1 MLAAPHTELPVCVQ
15 NKDHQH
21 TPVNTA
27 VGNNVA
33 NVKTY
38 IFFTSVAD
46 KEVLCRMLHDL
57 TFNNK
62 GII

>member
-1 MLAAPHTELPVCVQ
+1 MLAAPHTEFSVCAQ

-38 IFFTSVAD
+38 IFFTSVAG
-46 KEVLCRMLHDL
+46 KEVLCRMLQDL